1 MCRMATRTTRFTSRP
16 RRDGRTSFA
25 RRSLGRPRA
34 RDIRELRAGRRA
46 VPSPAWSCPRE
57 SIANIA
63 LSTVPE
69 AQSGVASGV
78 NDTFRQVGIAAGTAA
93 LGAAFL
99 ARAQTRITE
108 LLPSVGGAGAARGL
122 ANGVTLGGLQ
132 RDVSAQAVAAARQGF
147 YASLDELFITCAV
160 VSAIGAVLALV
171 LVRGQDML
179 HHDAEADIPAAA

>member
-1 MCRMATRTTRFTSRP
+1 M
-16 RRDGRTSFA
+16 
-25 RRSLGRPRA
+25 
-34 RDIRELRAGRRA
+34 
-46 VPSPAWSCPRE
+46 
-57 SIANIA
+57 
-63 LSTVPE
+63 
-69 AQSGVASGV
+69 ASGV